1 MSELIGEWVSIEI
14 GQSKVSDSE
23 YEFYI
28 NVNGITVH
36 KVELENPEIIDAAKI
51 YATPPNMEAA
61 NGNELRNIFFNS
73 QRLPLPLSAKSGVA
87 ETSGRAM
94 AKEGG
99 QGQGSKDREWSENF
113 YFGPGTIGFGPW
125 IPGQGDAFKMKPL
138 SIGSKS
144 QWKIDCLVA
153 SCSPD
158 LQFEN
163 PEMYSQ
169 YCKGRLS
176 KTKFGRL

>member
-73 QRLPLPLSAKSGVA
+73 QRLPLPLSAKSGDA

-99 QGQGSKDREWSENF
+99 QGQGSKDRSVRN
-113 YFGPGTIGFGPW
+113 GPRIF
-125 IPGQGDAFKMKPL
+125 ILVLEQL
-138 SIGSKS
+138 VSVHGS
-144 QWKIDCLVA
+144 LVKVMH
-153 SCSPD
+153 
-158 LQFEN
+158 L
-163 PEMYSQ
+163 
-169 YCKGRLS
+169 K
-176 KTKFGRL
+176 